1 MAMAIGCSINSR
13 GDAHGKGTHGNRHLR
28 VCREREAVDICRG
41 CGVALCRKCRRVE
54 LGRTRGEEEVEVL
67 VFCSE
72 CSERLK
78 EQHGEGEEAIFDL
91 ERIADMVNQEA
102 RRWRDS
108 R

>member
-1 MAMAIGCSINSR
+1 MEREPM
-13 GDAHGKGTHGNRHLR
+13 GTDICG

-91 ERIADMVNQEA
+91 ERIADMVNQGSQKVA
-102 RRWRDS
+102 RFKIRLKP
-108 R
+108 